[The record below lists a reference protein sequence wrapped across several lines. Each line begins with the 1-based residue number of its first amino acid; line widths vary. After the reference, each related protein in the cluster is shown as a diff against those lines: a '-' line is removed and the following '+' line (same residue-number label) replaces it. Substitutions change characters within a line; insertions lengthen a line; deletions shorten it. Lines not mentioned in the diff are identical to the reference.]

1 MSASP
6 EAESRVAALSQAFAL
21 FNDTSRALT
30 ESYQELQRRAADLSR
45 QLAAAH
51 DARLRELA
59 AKERLAER
67 MQALIE
73 VLPGAV
79 LVLDAEA
86 RVLEA
91 NAVARELFPGLVIG
105 CTWSTLAASRFA
117 HAEGSLCLAD
127 GRRFSLSE
135 QRLGDGSTIILL
147 SDVTRISA
155 MQAQLDHHQRL
166 SALGEM
172 SARLAHQLRT
182 PLSAAML
189 YASRLLDTNLAANMG
204 VRLGERILERLR
216 HLDHLI
222 ADMLRYARAQHDGGE
237 KVSVADL
244 LRRVSRLR
252 GEAHERIRLRIR
264 DDSQGAILAGNADL
278 LASAIDNLLDNCER
292 FSPVDGEIRLHL
304 RCQGSWLWI
313 TVSDQGPG
321 VPAGDRLRVF
331 DPFYTTRTDGTGLG
345 LAVVRSV
352 VAAHGG
358 EVSVGDAEGGGAEF
372 RLRLPLATRDAD
384 LAGGVCL
391 RRTSELTQ
399 EVV

>member
-79 LVLDAEA
+79 LVLDVEA
-86 RVLEA
+86 KVLEA

-105 CTWSTLAASRFA
+105 CAWSALAASRFA

-204 VRLGERILERLR
+204 ARLGERILERLR

-237 KVSVADL
+237 KVSVVDL
-244 LRRVSRLR
+244 MRRVSRLR
-252 GEAHERIRLRIR
+252 GEAHERIRLRIC
-264 DDSQGAILAGNADL
+264 DDSEGAILAGNADL

-292 FSPVDGEIRLHL
+292 FSPVDGVIRLHL

-321 VPAGDRLRVF
+321 VPVGDRLRVF

-384 LAGGVCL
+384 LAGGVSL

>member
-30 ESYQELQRRAADLSR
+30 ESYQELERRAADLTR

-79 LVLDAEA
+79 LVLDADA
-86 RVLEA
+86 RVVDA
-91 NAVARELFPGLVIG
+91 NAIARDLFPGLITG
-105 CTWSTLAASRFA
+105 CAWYPLAASTFA
-117 HAEGSLCLAD
+117 HADGSLRLAD

-135 QRLGDGSTIILL
+135 QRLADGSTILLL
-147 SDVTRISA
+147 SDVTRASA
-155 MQAQLDHHQRL
+155 VQAQLDHHQRL

-189 YASRLLDTNLAANMG
+189 YASRLLDPKLAASVG
-204 VRLGERILERLR
+204 SRLAERTLERLR

-237 KVSVADL
+237 RVPVATL
-244 LRRVSRLR
+244 LRRVLQTRKAARGGVRLD
-252 GEAHERIRLRIR
+252 IR
-264 DDSQGAILAGNADL
+264 DDSDGAILAGNADL
-278 LASAIDNLLDNCER
+278 LASAIGNLLDNGER
-292 FSPVDGEIRLHL
+292 VSPANGELRLHL
-304 RCQGSWLWI
+304 RCDGGWLLI

-321 VPAGDRLRVF
+321 VPVGDRLRVF

-358 EVSVGDAEGGGAEF
+358 EVSVADAEGGGAEF
-372 RLRLPLATRDAD
+372 RLRLPLATSDAD
-384 LAGGVCL
+384 LAGGASL
-391 RRTSELTQ
+391 RRHSELTR
-399 EVV
+399 EVA